1 MILSKHTH
9 THTHTMVSL
18 AREREREIVWKSK
31 KEKKRKKERKS
42 KALGCAITTGSGAY
56 KEPLSKKLNS
66 SPYSVCAAAAIDEAT
81 SVYSYLLRG
90 LLAYGRTLIKLFLTH
105 KKSG

>member
-1 MILSKHTH
+1 
-9 THTHTMVSL
+9 MVSL

>member
-18 AREREREIVWKSK
+18 ARERDSLEI
-31 KEKKRKKERKS
+31 KKRKEKKERKS